1 VNNSAG
7 PLIVKT
13 ANNNYPGV
21 VVKREADVKRV
32 RRDPEVAK
40 ALILDAAERV
50 FADHGPD
57 AVGLKDVAKRAGVS
71 HALVSHYFGS
81 YDRLVEE
88 TLARR
93 TTRFREAALADL
105 AGTDASG
112 PDVLIDRLAD
122 IAADRTTIRLAA
134 WALLTGRA
142 RRSDFFSART
152 RGLAAFVEVLGARR
166 VALGLDAPS
175 KETLEFSVVATLTMV
190 LGFGVAKEALL
201 AGLGYPTAGPVAA
214 KFEADYRARVRELIA
229 SYFALTSQSSGRR

>member
-1 VNNSAG
+1 
-7 PLIVKT
+7 
-13 ANNNYPGV
+13 
-21 VVKREADVKRV
+21 VKRDDSKRV

-57 AVGLKDVAKRAGVS
+57 AAGLKDVAARAKVS

-93 TTRFREAALADL
+93 IGRMREAALEDVAAAD
-105 AGTDASG
+105 GQG
-112 PDVLIDRLAD
+112 PGALLDRLA
-122 IAADRTTIRLAA
+122 ALASDRTTVRLAA

-152 RGLAAFVEVLGARR
+152 QGLATIVRAIQARR
-166 VALGLDAPS
+166 QSLGLDVPS
-175 KETLEFSVVATLTMV
+175 QDALEFTVVATITMV
-190 LGFGVAKEALL
+190 LGFGIAKEALL
-201 AGLGYPTAGPVAA
+201 AGLGHPTTGPAAA
-214 KFEADYRARVRELIA
+214 KFEADYRARVSDLVA
-229 SYFALTSQSSGRR
+229 GYFALTSQSSGRR